1 MNKGQGRTKMVVTR
15 VFDGKRTPQEAFVKV
30 IINSENE
37 NRGLK
42 MFANRNIIKG
52 KSTCEATSPL
62 KGEDY
67 GE

>member
-1 MNKGQGRTKMVVTR
+1 MSKREGRTKIVVTR

-30 IINSENE
+30 ILNSENE
-37 NRGLK
+37 NKGLK

-52 KSTCEATSPL
+52 KSTCEVTSPL